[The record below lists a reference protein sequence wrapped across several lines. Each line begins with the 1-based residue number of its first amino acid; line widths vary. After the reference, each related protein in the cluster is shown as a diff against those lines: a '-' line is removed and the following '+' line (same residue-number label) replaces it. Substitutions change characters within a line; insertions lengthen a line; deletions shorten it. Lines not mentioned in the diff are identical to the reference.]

1 MQHISKNHQWSIRKA
16 SKAQSGSIERRSLCC
31 MNLQCHIIALKTV
44 LVFLHFYFVIFHI
57 FIYLYRNILNA
68 AYKLRLIFKNAEIF
82 QRFITGVGPTAI
94 GNNVNSGTNSSTVG
108 SGQQSAS
115 GNGSGTNPISSKV
128 FRLNLLFHGH
138 LDITQYSLGNCRI
151 SK

>member
-1 MQHISKNHQWSIRKA
+1 MLYEPSMPHYSLEN
-16 SKAQSGSIERRSLCC
+16 RSC
-31 MNLQCHIIALKTV
+31 IFT
-44 LVFLHFYFVIFHI
+44 FLFCYLSY
-57 FIYLYRNILNA
+57 IYLYRNILNA

-94 GNNVNSGTNSSTVG
+94 GNNVNSGTNSGTNSSTVG